1 MHSDMLVWIWHCTQ
15 LLHFDSHSKSFFHD
29 VQIRAQDGGQPQR
42 SQTTRVSVQ
51 VVSVPLESAHPPQ
64 VKLPNQRVEVTESDR
79 EGYLVTLIQ
88 GHDEDGD
95 FLWYD
100 IVGT

>member
-1 MHSDMLVWIWHCTQ
+1 MQSDMLVWIWCCTQ
-15 LLHFDSHSKSFFHD
+15 LLHFDTHSKSFFHD

-42 SQTTRVSVQ
+42 SQTTRVAVQ

-88 GHDEDGD
+88 GYDEDED

-100 IVGT
+100 IVGM